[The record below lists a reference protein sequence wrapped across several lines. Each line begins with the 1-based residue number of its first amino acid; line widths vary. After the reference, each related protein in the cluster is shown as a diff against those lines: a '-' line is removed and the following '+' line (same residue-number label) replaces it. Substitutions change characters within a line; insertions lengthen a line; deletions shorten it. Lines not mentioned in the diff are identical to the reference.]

1 MLWGPENTSLEDVM
15 NWTHENSKWRRPREG
30 FSLSRSNR
38 CHLRGRQLYSH
49 LDICNIIKKDLWNRG
64 RKRENRKKGFSLEI
78 ESNSIWAALMNGL
91 EVNCKLIK
99 LFLFVFPLC
108 CSNPHSFK
116 CSVSTLSD
124 DPARIIQQQNEQKYL
139 IFTKAEM
146 ATNRNMICDHST
158 SINGMVL
165 D

>member
-15 NWTHENSKWRRPREG
+15 TWTHENSKWRRPREG

-38 CHLRGRQLYSH
+38 CHLSGRQSYSH
-49 LDICNIIKKDLWNRG
+49 LDIYNIIKKDLWNRG
-64 RKRENRKKGFSLEI
+64 RKRENRKKGFRLKI
-78 ESNSIWAALMNGL
+78 ESDSIWAALMNGL

-99 LFLFVFPLC
+99 LFLLVFPLC

-116 CSVSTLSD
+116 CSVPTLSD
-124 DPARIIQQQNEQKYL
+124 DPTRIIQQQKEQKYL

-158 SINGMVL
+158 SINGMGL